1 MIETD
6 VIIAGAG
13 PAGMTTALK
22 LAGTGIRVAVIEK
35 DTYPREKICGDA
47 LSGKVMNV
55 LKRMPGDAYAGF
67 LSRVEK
73 HPAWGISFIAPDM
86 TRLDVPFL
94 TGSREKNIAP
104 VYLCKR
110 FYFDRFLY
118 EQCLK
123 FDNIN
128 LYENQE
134 IKKVYITNGRAFAET
149 ENETYSAKMIIGADG
164 HRSLLRKSLTSGQAG
179 KRNTCLAVRGYYEN
193 VSVAHQEGFLEL
205 FFLKELLPGYLWI
218 FSMAGN
224 QFNVGLGMMQS
235 HVIKRKIIL
244 SRVLEQITATHPQ
257 ISPRF
262 RDARLIS
269 KYEAHSL
276 PLGTQKAIR
285 SGERFLLLGDAAS
298 LVDPFSGEGIGNAM
312 ASGEVAGEVI
322 LKCFREN
329 RFDADF
335 LKYYDR
341 RIASRI
347 LWEFR
352 YSKTIQVLGRS
363 ARIFNF
369 FARRAAR
376 DKELKYL
383 LESILI
389 DDRLR
394 NRLKNPFFYI
404 KLLFK

>member
-6 VIIAGAG
+6 VIITGAG

-22 LAGTGIRVAVIEK
+22 LAGTGIKVAVIEK

-47 LSGKVMNV
+47 LSGKVMNI
-55 LKRMPGDAYAGF
+55 LRRLPGDAYSEF
-67 LSRVEK
+67 LSQVEK

-86 TRLDVPFL
+86 TRLDVPFH

-110 FYFDRFLY
+110 FYFDKFLY
-118 EQCLK
+118 EQCCK
-123 FDNIN
+123 YDNIN

-134 IKKVYITNGRAFAET
+134 VKKVYMANGRAFAET
-149 ENETYSAKMIIGADG
+149 GNETYNAKMIIGADG
-164 HRSLLRKSLTSGQAG
+164 HRSLLRKSLTTGQAG
-179 KRNTCLAVRGYYEN
+179 KQNTCLAVRAYYEN
-193 VSVAHQEGFLEL
+193 VSGAHLGGFLEL

-218 FSMAGN
+218 FPIAGN
-224 QFNVGLGMMQS
+224 LFNVGLGMMQS
-235 HVIKRKIIL
+235 HVIKRKINL
-244 SRVLEQITATHPQ
+244 SRLLEQITATHPQ

-262 RDARLIS
+262 RDAKLVS
-269 KYEAHSL
+269 KYKAHSL

-312 ASGEVAGEVI
+312 ASGEVAGEMI
-322 LKCFREN
+322 RRCFRED

-335 LKYYDR
+335 LTYYDR
-341 RIASRI
+341 RIASQI
-347 LWEFR
+347 LGEFR
-352 YSKTIQVLGRS
+352 YSKTLQVLGRS

-369 FARRAAR
+369 FAKRAAR
-376 DKELKYL
+376 DNELKDL
-383 LESILI
+383 LETILI
-389 DDRLR
+389 DDRFR
-394 NRLKNPFFYI
+394 NRLKNPLFYV